1 MVRIEAGS
9 FRMGSDSA
17 EADEA
22 PVHTVELSRNYFI
35 GTTEVTRGEY
45 LLFCENTGRSMP
57 GNRGADNWK
66 KPVIGVEWTEAIA
79 YCNWLSEKFGYV
91 KCYSGVRTRIECD
104 FDASGFRLPTE
115 AEWEY
120 AAQGTIPE
128 ETGHYG
134 DLSGGGPLS
143 VASLPPNSRGLYD
156 MAGNSFEWCW
166 DWYDAEYYQHS
177 PTRDPAGPELPGNV
191 NTPRGPEKARR
202 SGSWRENRDSVLSYS
217 RSYDNIYYAGDN
229 GFRLVRTAP

>member
-1 MVRIEAGS
+1 
-9 FRMGSDSA
+9 MGSDSA

-45 LLFCENTGRSMP
+45 LLFCENTG
-57 GNRGADNWK
+57 
-66 KPVIGVEWTEAIA
+66 
-79 YCNWLSEKFGYV
+79 
-91 KCYSGVRTRIECD
+91 
-104 FDASGFRLPTE
+104 
-115 AEWEY
+115 
-120 AAQGTIPE
+120 
-128 ETGHYG
+128 G
-134 DLSGGGPLS
+134 DPLS

-156 MAGNSFEWCW
+156 MVGNSFEWCW

-202 SGSWRENRDSVLSYS
+202 SGSWRENGDSVLSYS